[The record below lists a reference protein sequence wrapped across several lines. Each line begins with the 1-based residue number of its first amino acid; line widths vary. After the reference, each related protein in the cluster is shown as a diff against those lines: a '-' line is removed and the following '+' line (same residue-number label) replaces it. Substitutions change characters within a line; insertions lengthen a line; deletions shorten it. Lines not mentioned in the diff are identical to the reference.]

1 MAQQKMPGGLAGHD
15 FDAMIKRNS
24 DAMSAM
30 MQSCGGMLEQW
41 NRLNAETM
49 EFCARRWKEDLEMP
63 ARLASSREAGDVAEV
78 YAGFARQMI
87 ADYDD
92 HARRVMD
99 FVDGLRPVAAQEPA
113 STEAPKPAKT
123 AKAKVTRKPAKVSAV
138 VGAMPNAKPKAPVK
152 KTVEPAPTKAEAK
165 PAKAPAVVE
174 ATPVAKP
181 KATVKKV
188 TAVATAPA
196 KATEKPAKATVEATP
211 VAKPK
216 APVKK
221 IAAVAGA
228 QAKAAPR
235 VSQPAPAKII
245 SENGVSLPS
254 VSVQAEKALPKANT
268 EPAPKPIKAAPKTRR
283 TAVKT
288 SSPKAASAPK
298 AKPSAVK
305 AASKAP
311 KPAEKSTTGQPAKSV
326 AAAKPAPVAAKP
338 IAVAAKPAAGTANG
352 AAKPAAAGV
361 QKTQ

>member
-1 MAQQKMPGGLAGHD
+1 MAQQKMQGGLAGHD

-30 MQSCGGMLEQW
+30 MQSCGGILEQW
-41 NRLNAETM
+41 NRLNADTM

-63 ARLASSREAGDVAEV
+63 ARLAGSQAAGDVAEV

-99 FVDGLRPVAAQEPA
+99 FVDGLRPVAAEEPT
-113 STEAPKPAKT
+113 STEVPKSAKT
-123 AKAKVTRKPAKVSAV
+123 ARAKVTRKPAKVSAV
-138 VGAMPNAKPKAPVK
+138 DE
-152 KTVEPAPTKAEAK
+152 TV
-165 PAKAPAVVE
+165 
-174 ATPVAKP
+174 
-181 KATVKKV
+181 
-188 TAVATAPA
+188 
-196 KATEKPAKATVEATP
+196 P

-221 IAAVAGA
+221 ATAVTSPSAKAAAKPAKATKVVETAPVAKPKAPVKKTAAVATA
-228 QAKAAPR
+228 PAKAAEKPAKATAEATPAAKPKAPVKKTTAVASAPAKAKAAPR

-254 VSVQAEKALPKANT
+254 VSVQAVKAPANAKT
-268 EPAPKPIKAAPKTRR
+268 EPAPKPVKAASKTRR

-298 AKPSAVK
+298 VKPSAVK

-311 KPAEKSTTGQPAKSV
+311 KPAEKPAKSV

-338 IAVAAKPAAGTANG
+338 AAEAANG